1 MLSLAR
7 TWVQFLVRELRSH
20 KPHGEAKT
28 KSLEQVPGVL
38 QSEQD
43 IPHST
48 PPPPP
53 IWAPS
58 QEFRSWGLKGQ
69 KISSSSAA
77 APIRGNSVLLASL
90 VEGTRIPQNSSSPFI
105 FSTS

>member
-7 TWVQFLVRELRSH
+7 TWVQFLVGELRSR
-20 KPHGEAKT
+20 KPHGEVKT
-28 KSLEQVPGVL
+28 KSLEQEPGVF

-43 IPHST
+43 IAHS
-48 PPPPP
+48 PPDMG
-53 IWAPS
+53 PS
-58 QEFRSWGLKGQ
+58 QEFRSWGLEGQ
-69 KISSSSAA
+69 RISSSSAP

-90 VEGTRIPQNSSSPFI
+90 VEGTRILRNSSSPFI

>member
-20 KPHGEAKT
+20 KPHGEAK

-43 IPHST
+43 IAHST
-48 PPPPP
+48 PSRPRYGPP
-53 IWAPS
+53 
-58 QEFRSWGLKGQ
+58 LK
-69 KISSSSAA
+69 
-77 APIRGNSVLLASL
+77 NSEAGGSRDKKFPLRVQLLLSEATL
-90 VEGTRIPQNSSSPFI
+90 CCWHLW
-105 FSTS
+105 